1 MDALDRELAQAL
13 AVDPSPE
20 FVARLRARI
29 AAEPAPSTWRMPRVL
44 MAAGAAAVLILAV
57 LVVTPRPRETEVV
70 QAFRP
75 AVPEVAV
82 PEVVQAFM
90 PAAAPA
96 PPVRHHRPGPP
107 PAPIQLVSIADMPS
121 APMGAVV
128 PAMTFDDVVTM
139 TGVHQ

>member
-1 MDALDRELAQAL
+1 MDALDRELAHAL

-20 FVARLRARI
+20 FVARVRARI
-29 AAEPAPSTWRMPRVL
+29 ADEPAPSTWRMPRVL

-57 LVVTPRPRETEVV
+57 VVVTPRPREAEVVQAVRPAVPEAMQAVRPAVPEVV

-75 AVPEVAV
+75 AV
-82 PEVVQAFM
+82 
-90 PAAAPA
+90 
-96 PPVRHHRPGPP
+96 RHRRAGPP
-107 PAPIQLVSIADMPS
+107 PAPIQFVSIADMPS
-121 APMGAVV
+121 APIGTVV